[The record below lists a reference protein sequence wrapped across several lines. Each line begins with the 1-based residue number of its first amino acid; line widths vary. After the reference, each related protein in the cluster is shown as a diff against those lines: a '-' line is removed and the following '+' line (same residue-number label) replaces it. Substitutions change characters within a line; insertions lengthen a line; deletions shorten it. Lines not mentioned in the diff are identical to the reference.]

1 MRELVKQFSTS
12 GATGSASL
20 LLQAARAALRRLK
33 LRTTPNKKRGNKIY
47 AHLFFSQGRAGY
59 RGQLADMNGRALKTK
74 RHPRQDGGS

>member
-1 MRELVKQFSTS
+1 MREPVNQFSTS
-12 GATGSASL
+12 GATGSVSL
-20 LLQAARAALRRLK
+20 VQAARAALLRLK

-47 AHLFFSQGRAGY
+47 AHLFFAQGRAGY